1 MIDASQA
8 DILVTSCP
16 ICYKTFKEDY
26 LLNIKIMHHTEYID
40 MLIRE
45 GKLKVNAL
53 DLKTVFHN
61 PCELGRGCGVVD
73 APENV
78 LKQVSQKIPTAYD
91 GKKSLCCGGSLANT
105 AIDATQKTKISSD
118 TVKAYAAYQPD
129 VIVTACP
136 LCKKTLGKTSLEIP
150 VKDIAELVAEA

>member
-26 LLNIKIMHHTEYID
+26 LLNIKVMHHTEYID

-45 GKLKVNAL
+45 GILKVNTL

-73 APENV
+73 APESV

-91 GKKSLCCGGSLANT
+91 GKNHSVAGEAWQTQLLMPRKKLKSV
-105 AIDATQKTKISSD
+105 AI
-118 TVKAYAAYQPD
+118 P
-129 VIVTACP
+129 
-136 LCKKTLGKTSLEIP
+136 
-150 VKDIAELVAEA
+150 

>member
-61 PCELGRGCGVVD
+61 PCELGRGCGGCPRKCTETSKPKNSD
-73 APENV
+73 
-78 LKQVSQKIPTAYD
+78 
-91 GKKSLCCGGSLANT
+91 SL
-105 AIDATQKTKISSD
+105 
-118 TVKAYAAYQPD
+118 
-129 VIVTACP
+129 
-136 LCKKTLGKTSLEIP
+136 
-150 VKDIAELVAEA
+150 